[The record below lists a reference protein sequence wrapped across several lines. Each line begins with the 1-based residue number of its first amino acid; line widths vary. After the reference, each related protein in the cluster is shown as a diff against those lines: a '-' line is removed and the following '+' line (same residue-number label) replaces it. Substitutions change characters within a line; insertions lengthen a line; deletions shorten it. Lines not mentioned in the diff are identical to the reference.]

1 MSKPAY
7 NKSFN
12 RTRDS
17 VAARFRGNV
26 STAPVNSDVMCL

>member
-17 VAARFRGNV
+17 VAARSRGYF
-26 STAPVNSDVMCL
+26 SPRAG

>member
-1 MSKPAY
+1 MSNPAY

-17 VAARFRGNV
+17 VAVRFRGYV
-26 STAPVNSDVMCL
+26 GMRAG